1 MSRMTVCGLLA
12 WVFLAGSAAASPM
25 VGVTHINGHFLG
37 MGGEFTLTPNAELAA
52 LPGEP
57 GPFGGFCMEW
67 SEDVAIDAA
76 YEVTVNREALQGGY
90 NSGLA
95 GPLGGDPLDPRTA
108 YLYWRFRA
116 GTLAGY
122 EYTPGDGRALSAQ
135 ALQDVIWYLEDEQPR
150 GWQAGSLQDAFY
162 NEAQTAVDSG
172 LWVGLGDVRVLNL
185 WVPGHVGDLEYR
197 VQDMLIT
204 VPVPA
209 PGAFALVGLGSGLL
223 IWRRRCAAE
232 S

>member
-12 WVFLAGSAAASPM
+12 WVFWAGSAAASPM

-52 LPGEP
+52 LTGET

-135 ALQDVIWYLEDEQPR
+135 ALQDGIWYLEDPARRGLRPVGGPGRRPSSELVGPGPCGRPR
-150 GWQAGSLQDAFY
+150 IP
-162 NEAQTAVDSG
+162 
-172 LWVGLGDVRVLNL
+172 R
-185 WVPGHVGDLEYR
+185 PGHAHHRPG
-197 VQDMLIT
+197 
-204 VPVPA
+204 
-209 PGAFALVGLGSGLL
+209 PGA
-223 IWRRRCAAE
+223 RRVCAGRPGQRPADLA
-232 S
+232 SPMRGGIVI